1 MLVGF
6 NIQIAFGVNGN
17 GWPFMIASN
26 QIGRHR
32 LYIFVFLIVGND
44 LSMMELYLFLGF
56 FFSLKSIHLIM
67 AFEVVHSLQTTLFLN
82 HCFPAC
88 MM

>member
-44 LSMMELYLFLGF
+44 LSMMELFLFLVF

-67 AFEVVHSLQTTLFLN
+67 AFEVVHSLQTMLFL
-82 HCFPAC
+82 
-88 MM
+88 

>member
-17 GWPFMIASN
+17 GRPFMVASN

-32 LYIFVFLIVGND
+32 LYIFVFLILGND
-44 LSMMELYLFLGF
+44 LSMMDGICFC

-67 AFEVVHSLQTTLFLN
+67 AFEVVHNLPTMLFLN
-82 HCFPAC
+82 HCFQLA
-88 MM
+88 

>member
-1 MLVGF
+1 MPVGF

-17 GWPFMIASN
+17 GRPFMVASN

-32 LYIFVFLIVGND
+32 LYIFVFLILGND
-44 LSMMELYLFLGF
+44 LSMMELYLFLL

-67 AFEVVHSLQTTLFLN
+67 AFEVVHSLQTMLFLN
-82 HCFPAC
+82 HCFLAC
-88 MM
+88 MR